1 MYGCEAC
8 DELFGTVSEL
18 LDHHEMGILDE
29 NFGIKRTDHADP
41 SSALFDTS
49 DFIRRN
55 VGDYWFLSDHKDEK
69 CSFYGAA
76 SYEQLA
82 EKGYKITEIS
92 KIGKDKYEITVS
104 DKNDH
109 TKKVEIYSGDMEFEQ
124 FQIGDLVYIDED
136 GNMESLMDKD
146 GDR

>member
-55 VGDYWFLSDHKDEK
+55 VGDY
-69 CSFYGAA
+69 
-76 SYEQLA
+76 
-82 EKGYKITEIS
+82 
-92 KIGKDKYEITVS
+92 
-104 DKNDH
+104 
-109 TKKVEIYSGDMEFEQ
+109 
-124 FQIGDLVYIDED
+124 
-136 GNMESLMDKD
+136 
-146 GDR
+146 